1 MRGAWEAELVMT
13 IKEIRIQTG
22 LSRKEFCER
31 FSIPLRTMEEWEAG
45 RRNPPEYIPRMLAYY
60 VQMLYKEQK
69 KDNKII
75 MDPDGRKIV
84 LVNEIRFKGKRKI
97 NWKEVKEYLTRY
109 IGNCY
114 EIESAAEKIY
124 IGNEFPEEFTESE
137 SRKALMGANA
147 KAKANSATIIP
158 ELIQIA
164 ENPQYEKNRD
174 EAGKHIKNAKNGWYR
189 YDVRFAMPVYD
200 EEILVRYNIYK
211 AKLLINHASNGKK
224 YLYDILSIKKETSK
238 PQQ

>member
-1 MRGAWEAELVMT
+1 
-13 IKEIRIQTG
+13 
-22 LSRKEFCER
+22 
-31 FSIPLRTMEEWEAG
+31 
-45 RRNPPEYIPRMLAYY
+45 MLAYY
-60 VQMLYKEQK
+60 VQILYKEQK

-75 MDPDGRKIV
+75 IDPDGRKIV

-97 NWKEVKEYLTRY
+97 NWKEVKEYLTKY

-114 EIESAAEKIY
+114 EIESVAEKIY

-147 KAKANSATIIP
+147 K
-158 ELIQIA
+158 
-164 ENPQYEKNRD
+164 
-174 EAGKHIKNAKNGWYR
+174 NGWYR
-189 YDVRFAMPVYD
+189 YDVRFAMPIYE

>member
-124 IGNEFPEEFTESE
+124 IGNEFQKNLQSQ
-137 SRKALMGANA
+137 KV
-147 KAKANSATIIP
+147 
-158 ELIQIA
+158 
-164 ENPQYEKNRD
+164 EK
-174 EAGKHIKNAKNGWYR
+174 H
-189 YDVRFAMPVYD
+189 
-200 EEILVRYNIYK
+200 
-211 AKLLINHASNGKK
+211 
-224 YLYDILSIKKETSK
+224 
-238 PQQ
+238 

>member
-1 MRGAWEAELVMT
+1 MRSECSVFAEY
-13 IKEIRIQTG
+13 
-22 LSRKEFCER
+22 
-31 FSIPLRTMEEWEAG
+31 A
-45 RRNPPEYIPRMLAYY
+45 
-60 VQMLYKEQK
+60 
-69 KDNKII
+69 
-75 MDPDGRKIV
+75 
-84 LVNEIRFKGKRKI
+84 RFKGKRKI

-164 ENPQYEKNRD
+164 ENSQYEKNRD
-174 EAGKHIKNAKNGWYR
+174 EAGKHIKSAKNGWYR
-189 YDVRFAMPVYD
+189 YDVRFAMPVYN